1 MRVRAWVLGL
11 SMAGSAGVSQP
22 AEEPP
27 TLILHGGPIHTA
39 SDIQPVAEAVAI
51 RGDRIVRVGF
61 AADVLALRGPGTEVV
76 DLEGA
81 AVVPGLHDAHGHFAG
96 LGALRATLDL
106 TGTPTADAVLRLVQ
120 ARAAAAP
127 PGSWIVGRGWDQN
140 DWPEA
145 TWPDRHRLDRAAPDH
160 PVYLT
165 RIDGHAAWVNSRAL
179 GIAGVSRQ
187 TADPAGGRIVRD
199 EDGEPTGIL
208 IDTAQPLVRRR
219 IPPPDAAALEA
230 GVLAADE
237 ECRRLGLTMVHDAGA
252 GADLI
257 NIYERLV
264 RAGRLGTRLYVMLA
278 NEPSTTRAWFARGP
292 LIDPAHRLT
301 VRAVKLV
308 ADGALGS
315 RGAALIEEYADEPGN
330 RGLDVTR
337 PGQLEVVARGAVAA
351 GFQPCTHAIGDR
363 ANRAVLDL
371 YERLMRDHEGMRA
384 LRPRIEH
391 AQVLDAD
398 DIPRFGA
405 LGVVAS
411 MQPTHCTSD
420 MPWAADR
427 LGEARVA
434 EGAYAWRKLL
444 ASKAVIAS
452 GSDFPVEHP
461 DPLLGFYAAITRQ
474 DQAGRPEGGWYADQR
489 MTRAEALRA
498 MTRDAAYAAHA
509 ERDLGVIAPG
519 MLADLVVL
527 SRDIMTVPPDEILQ
541 ARVLRTMVGGRTVY
555 SAAAEATGRS
565 PLP

>member
-1 MRVRAWVLGL
+1 VRVRAWVLGL
-11 SMAGSAGVSQP
+11 SMTASAGGSQP
-22 AEEPP
+22 PEAPP
-27 TLILHGGPIHTA
+27 TLILHGGPIYTA
-39 SDIQPVAEAVAI
+39 GDVQPVAGAVAI
-51 RGDRIVRVGF
+51 RGDRIVRVGA
-61 AADVLALRGPGTEVV
+61 AADVLALRGPATEVV

-96 LGALRATLDL
+96 LGALRAMLDL
-106 TGTPTADAVLRLVQ
+106 AGTPTADAVLRLVE

-145 TWPDRHRLDRAAPDH
+145 QWPDRHRLDRAAPDH

-179 GIAGVSRQ
+179 DLAGVSRQ
-187 TADPAGGRIVRD
+187 TADPPGGRIVRD
-199 EDGEPTGIL
+199 ADGEPMGIL
-208 IDTAQPLVRRR
+208 IDVAQALVRRR
-219 IPPPDAAALEA
+219 IPPPGAAALEA
-230 GVLAADE
+230 SVLAADE
-237 ECRRLGLTMVHDAGA
+237 ECRRVGLTMVHDAGA

-278 NEPSTTRAWFARGP
+278 NERSTTRAWFARGP

-315 RGAALIEEYADEPGN
+315 RGAALIEDYADERGN
-330 RGLDVTR
+330 RGLDVTA
-337 PGQLEVVARGAVAA
+337 PGQLELVARAAVGA

-371 YERLMRDHEGMRA
+371 YERLMRDHEEMRA

-427 LGEARVA
+427 LGEARVE

-452 GSDFPVEHP
+452 GSDFPVERA

-474 DQAGRPEGGWYADQR
+474 DQAGQPESGWYADQR

-541 ARVLRTMVGGRTVY
+541 TRVLRTIVGGRTVY
-555 SAAAEATGRS
+555 SAAAGATGRP